1 MSQCYHCHLPI
12 PDGLTFGVEILGQ
25 SREMCCP
32 GCQAVAQAIVS
43 QGMEDYY
50 RYRTEPAS
58 KADETDSTVLPDF
71 LLYDEPTLQH
81 EFVADQGEHKQI
93 QLTIDGISCAACAWL
108 IEKTLNNAPGVIKVG
123 VNVSAQRATVSW
135 NNEQIQLSEILF
147 KLKHIGYQAFPFTPD
162 KEEALYKQRN
172 KRLLTR
178 LGMAGLLTMQV
189 MMLAAA
195 RYFDIFSNVERDTQF
210 FFNWV
215 SLLLTTPVVIF
226 SASIFYQNAYR
237 SILAK
242 SATMDLP
249 VTLAILGLYLSS
261 VWATITH
268 TGETNFE
275 SICMFIFLLLV
286 SRYVEHRAKHQGNIM
301 ASNISQ
307 HLPVKA
313 TLLTN
318 SDTEQTVLAKS
329 LSTDDKVLIKAGEAI
344 PADGVIIAGDSDIDE
359 SLLTGESVPTL
370 KQVGDAV
377 YAGTVNQSGT
387 LTLVV
392 THSLSNSRINQI
404 MQLQELALSDKPRI
418 AKFTDSIAHYFVL
431 FILLAA
437 ASTYVFWS
445 LNNNDNALWIAIS
458 VLVATCPCALGL
470 ATPSAITMAMYHLN
484 KAGWL
489 VKRADVLEVIP
500 SVSRI
505 IFDKTGTLTE
515 GRLSIESQ
523 VNLSNYSNDELNNR
537 VAALE
542 NKTRHPIASAFP
554 LNKHLITRDVK
565 TVPGQ
570 GVTGYIESDWV
581 KVGNRAFMDATI
593 PEGLEQYSIF
603 VEQNGNVIGA
613 YLLSDTPREGLNDG
627 LNQLTHYKLTILS
640 GDQPERVKA
649 LAHSTG
655 ITDYKGDCTPDSKL
669 EYLSEFQAA
678 GEHVLMVGD
687 GINDGPVLAQANAS
701 IAIGSASDIA
711 KQSADLIWLGRQLPA
726 LPVLFKI
733 CSINKTKIRQ
743 NVAWAIGYN
752 LIALPL
758 AMGGYLSPW
767 MGVIGMS
774 LSSIL
779 VVVNSTLFYQVNSGN

>member
-12 PDGLTFGVEILGQ
+12 PDGLTFNVEILGQ

-32 GCQAVAQAIVS
+32 GCQAVAQAIVA

-58 KADETDSTVLPDF
+58 KADETDNTVLPDF

-81 EFVADQGEHKQI
+81 EFVADQGNHKQI

-108 IEKTLNNAPGVIKVG
+108 IEKTLNNATGVIKVG

-195 RYFDIFSNVERDTQF
+195 EYFDIFSNVERDTQF

-268 TGETNFE
+268 TGETNYE

-307 HLPVKA
+307 HLPVRA
-313 TLLTN
+313 TLLV
-318 SDTEQTVLAKS
+318 DEAEKTVLAKS
-329 LSTDDKVLIKAGEAI
+329 LSKGDKVLVKAGEAI
-344 PADGVIIAGDSDIDE
+344 PADGVVISGNSDIDE
-359 SLLTGESVPTL
+359 SLLTGESVAQH
-370 KQVGDAV
+370 KQVGDTV
-377 YAGTVNQSGT
+377 FAGTVNQSGT
-387 LTLVV
+387 VSV
-392 THSLSNSRINQI
+392 NVSHSLSNSRINQI

-431 FILLAA
+431 FILLTA
-437 ASTYVFWS
+437 ASTYIFWAVS
-445 LNNNDNALWIAIS
+445 GNENALWIAIS

-505 IFDKTGTLTE
+505 VFDKTGTLTE
-515 GRLSIESQ
+515 GKLSIESQ
-523 VNLSNYSNDELNNR
+523 VNLSEYSDDVLNNR

-542 NKTRHPIASAFP
+542 SKTLHPISSAFP
-554 LNKHLITRDVK
+554 VTKYLPTRDVK

-570 GVTGYIESDWV
+570 GVSGYVNDDWI
-581 KVGNRAFMDATI
+581 KVGNRAFMDSTI
-593 PEGLEQYSIF
+593 PSEFESYSIF
-603 VEQNGNVIGA
+603 VEQNGALMGA
-613 YLLSDTPREGLNDG
+613 YRLSDTPRAGLKDC
-627 LNQLTHYKLTILS
+627 LAQLSTYHLTILS
-640 GDQPERVKA
+640 GDQTHRVQT
-649 LAHSTG
+649 LAQS
-655 ITDYKGDCTPDSKL
+655 ISVQDYQGECTPDSKL
-669 EYLSEFQAA
+669 ARLSSYQTA
-678 GEHVLMVGD
+678 GDKVLMVGD
-687 GINDGPVLAQANAS
+687 GINDGPVLAKADAS
-701 IAIGSASDIA
+701 IAVGSASDIA
-711 KQSADLIWLGRQLPA
+711 KQSADLIWLGQQLSTFPD
-726 LPVLFKI
+726 LFKI
-733 CSINKTKIRQ
+733 CKINKTKIRQ

-758 AMGGYLSPW
+758 AMSGFLSPW

-779 VVVNSTLFYQVNSGN
+779 VVVNSTFFYQIHSGN